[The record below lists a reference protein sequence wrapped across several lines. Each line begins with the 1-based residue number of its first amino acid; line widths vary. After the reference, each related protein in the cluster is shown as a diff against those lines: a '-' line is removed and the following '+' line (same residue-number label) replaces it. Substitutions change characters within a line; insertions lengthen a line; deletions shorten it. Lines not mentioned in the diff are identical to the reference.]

1 VDLTLKRCGRG
12 VDGDLTIVEPAPSIG
27 SRIEAAR
34 GTHPPTRPGARRT
47 ALVRSNPFAWS
58 LFVMV
63 CGCADATVST
73 VDAGGAR
80 DGAATAD
87 APAVDDASPRTDAAN
102 LPCITGSG
110 VEGPDRTRFD
120 TAGLTTPIT
129 EESCTLSNGTTAT
142 CLRIQ
147 LRGAPSDHAVGP
159 FCPRTIT
166 DPASAAGLWISG
178 GRAYDLDGAFVRQL
192 ATFYSDATWQLYDA
206 ATGRVRVTETRAA
219 CEAAAR
225 PNVDP
230 MYNNY
235 CVECALSYVN
245 GGVATTLLI
254 PARPV
259 ARPAPQDVGNM
270 TVVGAALNGV
280 AFDPPAPVQA
290 ILAAHTIAAFD
301 DCGGHVNLAAG
312 YHYHAATGCSRSY
325 PSCDGHAPLIGYAA
339 DGYAIHGMRNGDG
352 NEPADLDG
360 CRGHTDAARGYHYHV
375 ASAGENLFIGC
386 FHGYTVAGA
395 TGMMPPDGGM
405 MPGGTAMMCAMG
417 QTSRC
422 CGDGVCDGP
431 ENTTNCS
438 HDCR

>member
-1 VDLTLKRCGRG
+1 M
-12 VDGDLTIVEPAPSIG
+12 
-27 SRIEAAR
+27 
-34 GTHPPTRPGARRT
+34 
-47 ALVRSNPFAWS
+47 RSNPFAWS

-438 HDCR
+438 RDCR

>member
-1 VDLTLKRCGRG
+1 MTHRLHGHGLAVLQGRLPALKQ
-12 VDGDLTIVEPAPSIG
+12 PAPSPRK
-27 SRIEAAR
+27 SDLMQ
-34 GTHPPTRPGARRT
+34 T
-47 ALVRSNPFAWS
+47 SPFAWFLVLS
-58 LFVMV
+58 T
-63 CGCADATVST
+63 CGCADSTVSA
-73 VDAGGAR
+73 VDGGSTQ
-80 DGAATAD
+80 DGATTPDARAD
-87 APAVDDASPRTDAAN
+87 AAS

-110 VEGPDRTRFD
+110 VEGVERSRFD
-120 TAGLTTPIT
+120 TAGLAAPIT
-129 EESCTLSNGTTAT
+129 EESCTLTNGAAAT

-159 FCPRTIT
+159 FCPRTIN
-166 DPASAAGLWISG
+166 DPASAAGLWLSG
-178 GRAYDLDGAFVRQL
+178 GRVYDLDGAFVRQL
-192 ATFYSDATWQLYDA
+192 ATFYRDPTWQLYDP

-225 PNVDP
+225 PMVDP

-245 GGVATTLLI
+245 GGVPTTLII

-259 ARPAPQDVGNM
+259 ARAAPQDVGGM

-301 DCGGHVNLAAG
+301 DCGGHVNLMAG

-339 DGYAIHGMRNGDG
+339 DGYAIHGMRNADG
-352 NEPADLDG
+352 VEPSDLDA

-375 ASAGENLFIGC
+375 ASPGENLFIGC
-386 FHGYTVAGA
+386 FHGHTVAGGG
-395 TGMMPPDGGM
+395 GMMMPPGGMPDGGM
-405 MPGGTAMMCAMG
+405 MPPGGTPMMCASG
-417 QTSRC
+417 QTARC

-438 HDCR
+438 RDCR

>member
-1 VDLTLKRCGRG
+1 MR
-12 VDGDLTIVEPAPSIG
+12 PSILLPCLLLFG
-27 SRIEAAR
+27 CNGTVAASSTDASAPREASTDAPVAVTDAPVAVTDAPVAVTDTPPAVTDAAR
-34 GTHPPTRPGARRT
+34 G
-47 ALVRSNPFAWS
+47 
-58 LFVMV
+58 
-63 CGCADATVST
+63 D
-73 VDAGGAR
+73 GGAL
-80 DGAATAD
+80 G
-87 APAVDDASPRTDAAN
+87 
-102 LPCITGSG
+102 CIQGNGTEG
-110 VEGPDRTRFD
+110 VDRTRFD
-120 TAGLTTPIT
+120 PAGLAAPIT
-129 EESCTLSNGTTAT
+129 EESCTLSNGATAT

-166 DPASAAGLWISG
+166 DPASAAGIWLSG
-178 GRAYDLDGAFVRQL
+178 GRVYDVDGAFVRQL
-192 ATFYSDATWQLYDA
+192 ATFYNDPVWQLYDP
-206 ATGRVRVTETRAA
+206 ATGRVRVTETRTA

-230 MYNNY
+230 QYNNY

-245 GGVATTLLI
+245 GGVTTTLVI

-259 ARPAPQDVGNM
+259 ARPSSQDVGMM

-312 YHYHAATGCSRSY
+312 YHYHAATGCSRAY

-352 NEPADLDG
+352 NEPADLDA

-375 ASAGENLFIGC
+375 AGAGENLFLGC
-386 FHGYTVAGA
+386 FHGYTVGGGGG
-395 TGMMPPDGGM
+395 GMMM
-405 MPGGTAMMCAMG
+405 MPGGAMNCAPGQTAM
-417 QTSRC
+417 C
-422 CGDGVCDGP
+422 CGDGRCDGP

-438 HDCR
+438 RDCR